1 MRINRKIFSTKI
13 LLTKFNKKFDR
24 ILLEKGVNIFK
35 KAPERRQQGLS
46 GVFIINFEH
55 VFHLFGMFLLLTL
68 NK

>member
-35 KAPERRQQGLS
+35 KAPERRQ
-46 GVFIINFEH
+46 
-55 VFHLFGMFLLLTL
+55 
-68 NK
+68 